1 MIVLR
6 SNKLKDIILELGNK
20 LNEILQFIN
29 EIHAF
34 NPDNELI
41 NKLSKELRGK
51 SAVTSIKGNSNI
63 TSKANDLEVIYV
75 LTADGYKNIMRDAI
89 NYFTNILMS
98 IKQVIEFTEKLGI
111 VDEYAIF
118 IDDSSVDVIIG
129 FLPPDMSEMPLLHLP
144 SIRESVEIQS
154 VLGNITGLS
163 AEELDSVMKLI
174 DELLSSVKNNLKQI
188 ETTIEINN
196 ISYPDPFRKIE
207 EEVGGA

>member
-1 MIVLR
+1 MIILR
-6 SNKLKDIILELGNK
+6 SDKLKDIILELGNK

-41 NKLSKELRGK
+41 NKLTKELRGK

-98 IKQVIEFTEKLGI
+98 IKQVIEFMEKLGI

-163 AEELDSVMKLI
+163 AEELGSVMKLI

-196 ISYPDPFRKIE
+196 INYPDPFKKIE

>member
-1 MIVLR
+1 MIILR
-6 SNKLKDIILELGNK
+6 SDKLKDIILELGNK

-41 NKLSKELRGK
+41 NKLTKELRGK

-144 SIRESVEIQS
+144 SIRESIEIQS

-163 AEELDSVMKLI
+163 AEELGSVMKLI

-196 ISYPDPFRKIE
+196 INYPDPFKKIE

>member
-6 SNKLKDIILELGNK
+6 SDKLKDIILELGNK

-163 AEELDSVMKLI
+163 AEELGSVMKLI

>member
-1 MIVLR
+1 LIILR
-6 SNKLKDIILELGNK
+6 SDKLKDIILELGNK

-41 NKLSKELRGK
+41 NKLTKELRGK

-98 IKQVIEFTEKLGI
+98 IKQVIEFMEKLGI

-163 AEELDSVMKLI
+163 AEELGSVMKLI

-196 ISYPDPFRKIE
+196 INYPDPFKKIE